1 MEEKIKIR
9 LNKTG
14 KGVIGKV
21 NLCCGCNRTFLS
33 NRSTAKWC
41 SNTCK
46 VKGYRKR
53 KNKALIDK
61 IKIQYGI

>member
-9 LNKTG
+9 GNKSG
-14 KGVIGKV
+14 KGLIGKLNV
-21 NLCCGCNRTFLS
+21 CSGCNKPFLS

-53 KNKALIDK
+53 QNMSLIEK
-61 IKIQYGI
+61 IKTRYGI